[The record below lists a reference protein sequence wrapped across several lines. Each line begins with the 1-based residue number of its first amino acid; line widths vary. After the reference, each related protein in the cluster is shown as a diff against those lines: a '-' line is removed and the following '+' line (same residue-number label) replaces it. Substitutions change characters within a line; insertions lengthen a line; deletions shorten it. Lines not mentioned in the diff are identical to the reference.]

1 LAHTYQPRNDY
12 LLREEEAKMKKSILM
27 LLLAMMLT
35 VVVGCQ
41 ANDQTEEVQAEEVQV
56 AEKASEVTDQA
67 EPANQEA
74 AHYPV
79 TIPTYNRDQE
89 VIEITAEKAPER
101 VVVVY
106 QNAIEIMLA
115 LGLEDKIVA
124 AAGLDHEVKPEFKDA
139 FDKVNYYESG
149 ISKEE
154 VMGLNPD
161 MIISWYS
168 FFGEKKLGDV
178 DFWHDRGVNTYMMLN
193 SGCQPKKT
201 VAMEYEDIRLIGR
214 LFDVED
220 KAEALIAD
228 IQTEVAMGQAFAAER
243 DPVKAVVLEIKKD
256 GTYRIYGEDSVGG
269 DMATQVGA
277 ELVAKESGTIGA
289 EDLVKLNP
297 DVIYSVFYSYYA
309 GGVEYEDAINK
320 LVDHEGLQS
329 ISAVQNARVLPM
341 KLGEVYCS
349 GVRTMDG
356 VETMLKGLYPDAYQ
370 E

>member
-1 LAHTYQPRNDY
+1 
-12 LLREEEAKMKKSILM
+12 MKKSIL
-27 LLLAMMLT
+27 LVLLALMLT

-41 ANDQTEEVQAEEVQV
+41 AASESSAPAEEVAAEEIV
-56 AEKASEVTDQA
+56 AAEEVVAA
-67 EPANQEA
+67 EETTEEAPAEEVVDA
-74 AHYPV
+74 YPM
-79 TIPTYNRDQE
+79 TIPTYNRDKE
-89 VIEITAEKAPER
+89 VVEITIEKTPER

-115 LGLEDKIVA
+115 LGLEDRIVA
-124 AAGLDHEVKPEFKDA
+124 AAGLDHEVKPVFADA
-139 FDKVNYYESG
+139 FSKVNYYDQG

-154 VMGLNPD
+154 VMGHNPD

-178 DFWHDRGVNTYMMLN
+178 DFWHERGVNTYMMLN
-193 SGCQPKKT
+193 SGCQPNRD
-201 VAMEYEDIRLIGR
+201 VAHEYEDIRFIGKM
-214 LFDVED
+214 FDVED

-228 IQTEVAMGQAFAAER
+228 IEAKVAEGQAFAAEK
-243 DPVKAVVLEIKKD
+243 DPVKAVVLEINKD

-269 DMATQVGA
+269 DMATKVGA

-289 EDLVKLNP
+289 EDLVALNP

-309 GGVEYEDAINK
+309 GGVEYDDAINK
-320 LVDHEGLQS
+320 LLDNEGLQS
-329 ISAVQNARVLPM
+329 ISAVQNKRVLPM

-356 VETMLKGLYPDAYQ
+356 VETMLKGLYPDEYQ
-370 E
+370 D